1 MRNVTSRAM
10 LRTAAAVSVVA
21 ITSAAAMAMPS
32 FGNWSTPVSVETLSN
47 SSTDVN
53 TASIDGCA
61 SISPDGLTLAFNS
74 FRSANQQIW
83 IATRSNTSE
92 GFGDPVMLPAPIN
105 TVAQEFCP
113 TLTRGHRLYFSRS
126 TGTPGTG
133 DLLVSKLGPN
143 GWSQPQNLGPAINT
157 AGMVEESPSFYED
170 DDGREVMVFSRRPNG
185 AFTGVGGKIYQSV
198 DGAPASLVA
207 GGPNGVSSPGDNRP
221 SVTHDGK
228 TIFWDS
234 LRTGTLGGADIWY
247 ATRSSTSVDWGVPVQ
262 LSEANST
269 GSETRANV
277 SWSGDVLIISS
288 DRAGTEGA
296 SDMYIATREKSG
308 GN

>member
-1 MRNVTSRAM
+1 M
-10 LRTAAAVSVVA
+10 LRITAAISVFA
-21 ITSAAAMAMPS
+21 FTSAAAVAMPS
-32 FGNWSTPVSVETLSN
+32 FGDWSTPANVETLPT
-47 SSTDVN
+47 SSTSVN

-61 SISPDGLTLAFNS
+61 SISSDGLTLAFNS

-83 IATRSNTSE
+83 LATRSNTSE

-105 TVAQEFCP
+105 TPAQEFCP
-113 TLTRGHRLYFSRS
+113 TLARGHRLYFSRS
-126 TGTPGTG
+126 VGAAGTG
-133 DLLVSKLGPN
+133 DLFVSKLGPE
-143 GWSQPQNLGPAINT
+143 GWSQPKSLGPAINSS
-157 AGMVEESPSFYED
+157 GMVEESPSFYED
-170 DDGREVMVFSRRPNG
+170 DEGREVMVFSRRPNG

-198 DGAPASLVA
+198 DGAPASLVV

-228 TIFWDS
+228 AIYWDS

-247 ATRSSTSVDWGVPVQ
+247 ATRSGTSVDWGAAVQ
-262 LSEANST
+262 LSDVSST

-277 SWSGDVLIISS
+277 GWRGDVLIISS
-288 DRAGTEGA
+288 DRAGGEGA
-296 SDMYIATREKSG
+296 SDMYITTRDKIT